1 MINIELSNSFIDMI
15 IDKYAKMLKNDI
27 VGIEILS
34 ATLLMFIILAID
46 GKYKVK
52 EKDGVLS
59 IIFDKKDVDSINY
72 TGIDISD
79 CYDDKYVINIENI
92 VRKEVI

>member
-46 GKYKVK
+46 GKYEVK

-79 CYDDKYVINIENI
+79 YYGDKYVINIENI
-92 VRKEVI
+92 VRET